1 MQPISITATAASGH
15 VGDITH
21 MPGELGMSEMGCL
34 RCTVAK
40 QQLNDLSISVKA

>member
-1 MQPISITATAASGH
+1 MQPINSKVTAVSDH

-34 RCTVAK
+34 
-40 QQLNDLSISVKA
+40 IP